1 MKIQCIVCR
10 DLTKRCLESST
21 HLNKK
26 QTNTMTMTLTMT
38 MTMTMTMEIQ
48 VQRMCLEARS
58 VLCIQHL
65 LPPKESHWWAY
76 TCISIHTPNHTYFM
90 LIKKPC
96 CFNFLVETQCISS
109 MMESTACPQSSSI
122 VFRFY
127 DLTIN
132 LSRSGCFSNVRRGS
146 THV

>member
-1 MKIQCIVCR
+1 
-10 DLTKRCLESST
+10 
-21 HLNKK
+21 
-26 QTNTMTMTLTMT
+26 
-38 MTMTMTMEIQ
+38 MEIQ

-65 LPPKESHWWAY
+65 LPPKESHSWAH

-109 MMESTACPQSSSI
+109 MMESTALNQVLSFFVFMISPLTCPDPD
-122 VFRFY
+122 VFQMSDADQPMSEEKVVLF
-127 DLTIN
+127 
-132 LSRSGCFSNVRRGS
+132 
-146 THV
+146 